1 MRSQPRTGHNHRIRP
16 APGRRTGR
24 CHTVPLY
31 AFADGSWLVV
41 PTNFGR
47 DRHPAWSTNL
57 LHHPHA
63 TLTWRSRQ
71 HQVAWC
77 GRTNSRTLQRRGDI
91 NLTRP

>member
-47 DRHPAWSTNL
+47 DHHPAWSTNL

-63 TLTWRSRQ
+63 TLTWRAADSTRSRGAVVQ
-71 HQVAWC
+71 IPVLYSDVA
-77 GRTNSRTLQRRGDI
+77 T
-91 NLTRP
+91 